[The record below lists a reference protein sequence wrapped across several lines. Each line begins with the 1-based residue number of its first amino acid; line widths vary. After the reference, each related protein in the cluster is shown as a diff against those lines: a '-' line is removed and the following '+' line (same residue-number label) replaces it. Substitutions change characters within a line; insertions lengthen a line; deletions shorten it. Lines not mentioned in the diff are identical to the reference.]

1 MKSQYDFSRASPGK
15 FYRDGAAIRLP
26 DEGSDQAPA
35 TSVTTPQFNQLI
47 DLLNELFRL
56 DQPDLD
62 FGVYRIMHA
71 KSTEIAD
78 FLRHDLPRQVQT
90 ALSEY
95 ESADKTAYQESLEAE
110 VYDHLHGF
118 FRRYYS
124 NGDFISKRVYKP
136 GVYAI
141 PYEGEEVK
149 LHWAN
154 SDQYYIKTTEYLRNY
169 AFRLQPDNDADPM
182 RVHFRLADA
191 AEGEHGNVKAAA
203 IKKRVFLLRSKD
215 FQSEENGQHGKEL
228 VIRFEYRPATMADWP
243 EDQRAQQNKP
253 PNQNELLGIA
263 EERIIDTNDS
273 RLARWTT
280 AMAAPYVST
289 TGESAGHSLLR
300 THLKH
305 YTQRN
310 TFDYFIHKD
319 LGAFLRREL
328 DFYIKDQV
336 MHLDDLGSKTAPA
349 AEQYLSK
356 IKVLRTIA
364 SKLISLLAHLEDFQK
379 KLWMKKAFVM
389 DTSYYIRLE
398 CIPKKYWHDIWANA
412 AQRQEWTELLS
423 QGEDAFDS
431 ASTLFNDADDVSRLS
446 GLLVDTRHY
455 SNRFCDQLLSE
466 FRDLDDLVDG
476 VLVHSDNWQAL
487 RLLDNKYRDGIKH
500 VYIDPP
506 YNTDTA
512 AIPYKNDYKHSS
524 WLSLLDNRLQ
534 LCAGLLQDDGVLV
547 VAIDEN
553 EQERLGLLLNDL
565 FPGHART
572 CVTVIHNPGGIQGDN
587 FSYNNDFA
595 YFVYPDKSRSIG
607 MWNRQDDP
615 DIRPLR
621 DVSTG
626 QHLRTDARNCFYP
639 ILVQDDTILGF
650 GDVCDDDFHPES
662 ANVDRADG
670 VTEVYPI
677 DAKGNER
684 KWVFSRQTVESI
696 RDELAPK
703 WNRSRKIVDIIR
715 RKTMFNYKTVWTD
728 KRYNAN
734 SHGSKLLRDIVGKNS
749 SSFMFPKSLYTVLD
763 CVGAATD
770 SRTDKRQVVLD
781 FFAGSGTTGHAV
793 IQLNREDGGRRKFV
807 LVEMGDYFDSVL
819 VPRIKKICFTPEWKG
834 GSPKRVATVAEHERS
849 PRIIKVLRL
858 ESYED
863 AIGNLGS
870 RKDASTDQATL
881 DLFLREELGKV
892 REQYLLNY
900 VLDVESHDGTALLNI
915 PVFHH
920 PSSYRLRVKR
930 SGTDESREVV
940 VDLLETF
947 NWLIGVSVNRISAP
961 VAYSAGAE
969 RDGEGRMQLVGG
981 LEERD
986 EGPWW
991 FRTVTGTV
999 PDGRRV
1005 LVIWRS
1011 RPGGEV
1017 PDGIER
1023 DNLVLDEW
1031 FGHGGSLPDDRPF
1044 DLIYVNGSNNLE
1056 NLKSPS
1062 DTWTVRL
1069 IEDDFHRLMWE
1080 Q

>member
-1 MKSQYDFSRASPGK
+1 MKSHYDFSQATTGK
-15 FYRDGAAIRLP
+15 FYRKGANIRLP
-26 DEGSDQAPA
+26 DDDSGQLDDSP
-35 TSVTTPQFNQLI
+35 VTTPQFDKLT

-62 FGVYRIMHA
+62 FGVYRIMQA
-71 KSTEIAD
+71 KSAEIAD

-95 ESADKTAYQESLEAE
+95 ESADKAAVQESLESE

-124 NGDFISKRVYKP
+124 HGDFISKRVYKP

-154 SDQYYIKTTEYLRNY
+154 WDQYYIKTTEYLRNY
-169 AFRLQPDNDADPM
+169 AFRLRPDNDADPM
-182 RVHFRLADA
+182 RVHFRLVDA

-203 IKKRVFLLRSKD
+203 TQKRVFLLRSKD
-215 FQSEENGQHGKEL
+215 YQSEENGEHGKEL
-228 VIRFEYRPATMADWP
+228 VIRFEYRPATMEDWP

-253 PNQNELLGIA
+253 PNQNELLRIA
-263 EERIIDTNDS
+263 EERIVDTGES
-273 RLARWTT
+273 RFVRWTSALAT
-280 AMAAPYVST
+280 PYVGT
-289 TGESAGHSLLR
+289 TGEPTGHSLLR
-300 THLKH
+300 THLMY
-305 YTQRN
+305 YTRRN

-319 LGAFLRREL
+319 LGVFLRREL
-328 DFYIKDQV
+328 DFYIKNEI
-336 MHLDDLGSKTAPA
+336 MHLDDLGNKTAPA
-349 AEQYLSK
+349 VEQYLST
-356 IKVLRTIA
+356 IRVLRSIA
-364 SKLISLLAHLEDFQK
+364 SQLIDLLAQLEDFQK
-379 KLWMKKAFVM
+379 KLWLKKAFVV

-398 CIPKKYWHDIWANA
+398 CIPKRYWPDVWANA
-412 AQRQEWTELLS
+412 TQRQEWTELLS
-423 QGEDAFDS
+423 EGNDAFHS
-431 ASTLFNDADDVSRLS
+431 ANTLFDDSGDNSRLS
-446 GLLVDTRHY
+446 GLLVDTRHF
-455 SNRFCDQLLSE
+455 SSQFRDQLLSE

-476 VLVHSDNWQAL
+476 VLLHSDNWQAL
-487 RLLDNKYRDGIKH
+487 RLLENKYRSGIKN

-506 YNTDTA
+506 YNTDAA
-512 AIPYKNDYKHSS
+512 AIPYKNDYRHSS
-524 WLSLLDNRLQ
+524 WLSLMDSRLQ

-595 YFVYPDKSRSIG
+595 YFVYPDKGRSIG

-639 ILVQDDTILGF
+639 ILVHDDTIVGF
-650 GDVCDDDFHPES
+650 GDVCDDDFHPGS
-662 ANVDRADG
+662 VNVDRADG

-728 KRYNAN
+728 RRYNAN
-734 SHGSKLLRDIVGKNS
+734 SYGSKLLRDIVGNDS
-749 SSFMFPKSLYTVLD
+749 SSFMFPKSLHTVSD
-763 CVGAATD
+763 CVGAATA
-770 SRTDKRQVVLD
+770 SRTDERPVVLD

-834 GSPKRVATVAEHERS
+834 GSPKHSATTAEHERS
-849 PRIIKVLRL
+849 PQIIKVLRL

-863 AIGNLGS
+863 AIGNLCM
-870 RKDASTDQATL
+870 RKDGSADRSTL
-881 DLFLREELGKV
+881 DLFPREELGKV
-892 REQYLLNY
+892 RKQYLLNY
-900 VLDVESHDGTALLNI
+900 ILDLKSHDGAAVLNI
-915 PVFHH
+915 PVFHD

-930 SGTDESREVV
+930 SGTDESHEVI
-940 VDLLETF
+940 VDLQETF
-947 NWLIGVSVNRISAP
+947 NWLIGLSVSRMTAP
-961 VAYSAGAE
+961 TAYSAEAE
-969 RDGEGRMQLVGG
+969 RDGEGRMRLVGG
-981 LEERD
+981 LTEHD
-986 EGPWW
+986 DGPWW
-991 FRTVTGTV
+991 FRTVTGTMR
-999 PDGRRV
+999 DGRRV
-1005 LVIWRS
+1005 LVIWRN
-1011 RPGGEV
+1011 RPGGEE
-1017 PDGIER
+1017 PDGIEW

-1031 FGHGGSLPDDRPF
+1031 FGDEASLPDDGPF
-1044 DLIYVNGSNNLE
+1044 DLIYINGSNNLE
-1056 NLKSPS
+1056 SLKSPP

-1080 Q
+1080 E